1 MTKAKPKRRLK
12 NLVIGELSL
21 VDRGAVPESDFVVLS
36 KRVDIE
42 PEPDVTTETPES
54 EIVALAK
61 AMDSDTAYEAANA
74 LHLMAEMTQLG
85 VALKRCKDRMSPE
98 MKKAF
103 DDLKSAMHDEPVEKN
118 EPEVTVETPAEPVIE
133 QPIKKRADDE
143 FADALSLIKKHR
155 QAEADQQD
163 EQIVKSALNS
173 LNTLAAELKGTQQE
187 LANIKSEIAHAKGQ
201 E

>member
-1 MTKAKPKRRLK
+1 M
-12 NLVIGELSL
+12 SL
-21 VDRGAVPESDFVVLS
+21 VDKGAVPESDFVVLS
-36 KRVDIE
+36 KRIETE

-103 DDLKSAMHDEPVEKN
+103 DDLKSAMHDEPVTKN
-118 EPEVTVETPAEPVIE
+118 EPEPVVETPAEPVAKKTSDE
-133 QPIKKRADDE
+133 QFAEALELLEKREQEKIAQADSEAVSRVLEKCD
-143 FADALSLIKKHR
+143 AVLTIAKNSQDALNERLNQFEKTISR
-155 QAEADQQD
+155 
-163 EQIVKSALNS
+163 EQGKDDD
-173 LNTLAAELKGTQQE
+173 
-187 LANIKSEIAHAKGQ
+187 
-201 E
+201 